1 MCTCYSYLVI
11 YSNAICLFH
20 GFYLYIFGLSEDFL
34 TSIGHIQE
42 ILGKFNGVGSVNRS
56 IRNKSL
62 KIRTQLKDTVE
73 LHIEILK

>member
-11 YSNAICLFH
+11 YSNVICLFH
-20 GFYLYIFGLSEDFL
+20 GFYLYIYGLSEDFL

-42 ILGKFNGVGSVNRS
+42 ILSEFNGIDPIKRS

-62 KIRTQLKDTVE
+62 KIRTQLKDIVE